1 LADVVATNSSSET
14 TAWTGWMGAVE
25 SEDDWRRLIGAWGP
39 DAEVLDMLGG
49 GLGGDVRQ
57 VRVEQRMAVGR
68 LSGRSRASLDW
79 ELHLLHELAGAGV
92 RVPAIIATAS
102 GARRN
107 DHMVIT
113 EWIPARGVT
122 PDDAARRARYLHRV
136 HELTAEWSQRPGSRT
151 ARELLTMENG
161 GDISMALLPGEVAA
175 ACRLAW
181 DALPAGPL
189 CAVHGDIDPE
199 NCLVAYDGEVVMID
213 WDKSRMD
220 HPWFDLASLPME
232 ASGLTEKQYRV
243 ARRASCAWEVA
254 VHWPTNEIYA
264 RQRLRELQRLV

>member
-1 LADVVATNSSSET
+1 MVATNPGPET
-14 TAWTGWMGAVE
+14 AAWSGWLGALDA
-25 SEDDWRRLIGAWGP
+25 EDDWHQLIGAWGP
-39 DAEVLDMLGG
+39 DAEVLDLLGG
-49 GLGGDVRQ
+49 GLRGDVRQ

-79 ELHLLHELAGAGV
+79 ELHLLHELAGAGL
-92 RVPAIIATAS
+92 RVPMTIPTAS

-122 PDDAARRARYLHRV
+122 PDDDARRARYLHRL
-136 HELTAEWSQRPGSRT
+136 HEMTADWSQRPGSRT
-151 ARELLTMENG
+151 ARDFLIMDSG
-161 GDISMALLPGEVAA
+161 GDINMALLPDQVAA

-199 NCLVAYDGEVVMID
+199 NCLVGYDGDVVLID

-220 HPWFDLASLPME
+220 HPWFDLAPLAAE

-264 RQRLRELQRLV
+264 RQRLREMQRLA